1 MLAHLAQASRR
12 PTRSWISALAPRRH
26 YAAGPDSADP
36 FKEGPSYALW
46 LRTEG
51 VKYKEPHRP
60 NNWLGGEPFPLN
72 PTFKPPTP
80 ISDTVR
86 GAIWNEYMRDPEKFN
101 VRVLAQRHG
110 LSIARVDAILRL
122 KGLEEQWR
130 KEKKQLQTG
139 FLHGMEYVLGVT
151 DKESS
156 ARHLR
161 SGAQELGEDAVEA
174 DALSESTKALARDR
188 YQRLFWEPVKEGQTP
203 IVPTALVRA
212 AEDAVKLDARR
223 DAAKL
228 KKLRGISTET
238 APEHVVERAGR
249 PTMRFVDV
257 GVKFLD
263 VDDRLKRVNAAK
275 RRSLMKRRRRTPDIT
290 EQGQQ
295 SEAGEASSASA

>member
-1 MLAHLAQASRR
+1 M
-12 PTRSWISALAPRRH
+12 
-26 YAAGPDSADP
+26 
-36 FKEGPSYALW
+36 
-46 LRTEG
+46 
-51 VKYKEPHRP
+51 
-60 NNWLGGEPFPLN
+60 
-72 PTFKPPTP
+72 
-80 ISDTVR
+80 
-86 GAIWNEYMRDPEKFN
+86 
-101 VRVLAQRHG
+101 
-110 LSIARVDAILRL
+110 
-122 KGLEEQWR
+122 
-130 KEKKQLQTG
+130 
-139 FLHGMEYVLGVT
+139 
-151 DKESS
+151 
-156 ARHLR
+156 
-161 SGAQELGEDAVEA
+161 
-174 DALSESTKALARDR
+174 
-188 YQRLFWEPVKEGQTP
+188 
-203 IVPTALVRA
+203 PTALVRA